1 MFFGKN
7 SMDGESPQARE
18 ERLNGLWYQLD
29 VKRKGRLDTGDL
41 KVGLTKMNHRELVL
55 YFLHDI
61 RDVY

>member
-1 MFFGKN
+1 
-7 SMDGESPQARE
+7 MDGESPQARE